1 MGCFHKSWC
10 TDTLG
15 GDAVEQDRPAA
26 SADALVGAVILAG
39 PHHALVVL
47 PAAVVAFDLFL
58 LLFLYP
64 LFHLF
69 AVSGEEF
76 AANGRIVFFLFDG
89 HMVYFSMGLGL
100 TNRVK
105 VPRFKG
111 SMAKTK
117 IAKETWLAV
126 KTCYLAGMSTN
137 DIADKFEIDRGTVS
151 VKAWKAGWSKVR
163 KLPENVPTDK
173 SMVEKVADM
182 LESDWKSKGSAHR
195 RMVFDK
201 ANSAL
206 REANIPAPRTW
217 KDAQIADSMAR
228 KAAGLEDSENTKG
241 TIVNVGW
248 LQQTAGGA
256 VTKIDIESEIIDAE
270 VVEETGILSD

>member
-1 MGCFHKSWC
+1 MVYSCVSWAVIAVTC
-10 TDTLG
+10 ESGSNFRSSSIISLMVMVLG
-15 GDAVEQDRPAA
+15 RDAFEYGGPAA
-26 SADALVGAVILAG
+26 SADALVGAVAGSDGDATEDVFALA
-39 PHHALVVL
+39 PT
-47 PAAVVAFDLFL
+47 AFDDCSDP
-58 LLFLYP
+58 LYVVHYVIF
-64 LFHLF
+64 FHG
-69 AVSGEEF
+69 V
-76 AANGRIVFFLFDG
+76 
-89 HMVYFSMGLGL
+89 GLWL

-163 KLPENVPTDK
+163 KLPENIPTDK

-195 RMVFDK
+195 RLVFDK

-228 KAAGLEDSENTKG
+228 KAAGLEDSENTKS

-256 VTKIDIESEIIDAE
+256 VTKIDIESDIVDAE
-270 VVEETGILSD
+270 VVEETAILSD